1 MGVKIM
7 SYSKRDDY
15 FGEAG
20 TFAPK
25 TPKKEETYPFNVDID
40 FEKYE
45 RTEVK
50 KKVLGYVS
58 KQD

>member
-1 MGVKIM
+1 M
-7 SYSKRDDY
+7 SHDKTDDY
-15 FGEAG
+15 FGEVG

-25 TPKKEETYPFNVDID
+25 TQKKEEAYPFNVNID